1 MSVIWKRPDG
11 SQNADPENFR
21 RIQLSSGDKIW
32 VHKDEIHHESAQQSD
47 QREWYPFQ
55 LGGDWS
61 REEETRRLNRYVNML
76 DASDDAWKSTLM
88 HLSSDDMNPE
98 MNENVAANAQ
108 NEYKWIETLEEDI
121 KGDKWEVCI
130 IQTALN
136 DIKTRL
142 KKFFNQ

>member
-21 RIQLSSGDKIW
+21 RIKLSSGDKIW
-32 VHKDEIHHESAQQSD
+32 VHKDQLHSENKVESVEK
-47 QREWYPFQ
+47 EWYPFQ

-76 DASDDAWKSTLM
+76 DAPDEAWVSVLKNIGE
-88 HLSSDDMNPE
+88 DDMDPQSSRNIAS
-98 MNENVAANAQ
+98 AAQ
-108 NEYKWIETLEEDI
+108 VEYNWIESLERDI

-130 IQTALN
+130 IQTTLN
-136 DIKTRL
+136 DIKQRL
-142 KKFFNQ
+142 KKFC